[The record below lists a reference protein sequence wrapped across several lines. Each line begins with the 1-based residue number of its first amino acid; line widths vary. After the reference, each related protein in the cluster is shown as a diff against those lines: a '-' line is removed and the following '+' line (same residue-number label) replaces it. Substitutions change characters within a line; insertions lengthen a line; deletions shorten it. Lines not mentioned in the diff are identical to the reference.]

1 MKLLLKGSL
10 QVNQSIILLN
20 NGNCKLLGG
29 RVDNMYEKWQ
39 LDKVRVTYIILAIV
53 SNIPSFLV
61 LYVGF

>member
-39 LDKVRVTYIILAIV
+39 LDKVRVIYIILAIV